1 MLIGLLG
8 SIFGLAML
16 IYGSSVLVDGAAG
29 LAKKRG
35 ISGHVI
41 GVTLVATATSLPE
54 LATAITAS
62 ITDNPGI
69 AIGNVVGSNAF
80 NVGIVLAISVMIMP
94 VISDRMVKRDGFF
107 VWGATMLFALLALG
121 GIFRW
126 EAFILFICYIGYV
139 IYLYKSTE
147 ITGEI
152 EVGQKSYGYLFFMVG
167 VGFIL
172 LLFGSPILV
181 GSATRLADNLGVAD
195 SIIAVTLIAA
205 GTSLPELITAV
216 VAAIKGHEG
225 IAVGNVLGS
234 NLFNI
239 LLIPGIAGLIG
250 VLEVSKLFAMAMI
263 PAMMFITLLAVVLS
277 WRKMGK
283 FAGVLLLIGFSLFM
297 FLLYVDLGLG

>member
-1 MLIGLLG
+1 MIIGLLG
-8 SIFGLAML
+8 TVIGLAML

-29 LAKKRG
+29 LAKKKG

-54 LATAITAS
+54 LATAVTAS
-62 ITDNPGI
+62 LTKNSGI

-80 NVGIVLAISVMIMP
+80 NVGIVLALSVIIMP

-121 GIFRW
+121 GILRW
-126 EAFILFICYIGYV
+126 EAFLLFMCYIGYV
-139 IYLYKSTE
+139 LYLYKSTE

-152 EVGQKSYGYLFFMVG
+152 EVGSKSYGYLFFMLG
-167 VGFIL
+167 VGFLL

-181 GSATRLADNLGVAD
+181 ASATHLADSIGVTD

-205 GTSLPELITAV
+205 GTSLPELLTAV
-216 VAAIKGHEG
+216 IAAVKGHEG

-239 LLIPGIAGLIG
+239 LLIPGIAGLIRP
-250 VLEVSKLFAMAMI
+250 LAVSELFAGAMI

-283 FAGVLLLIGFSLFM
+283 FAGILLFIGFCLFM
-297 FLLYVDLGLG
+297 FLLYVDIGL

>member
-1 MLIGLLG
+1 MIVGLIGTV
-8 SIFGLAML
+8 IGLAML

-29 LAKKRG
+29 LAKKKG

-41 GVTLVATATSLPE
+41 GVSLVATATSLPE
-54 LATAITAS
+54 LATAVTAS
-62 ITDNPGI
+62 FTKNPGI

-80 NVGIVLAISVMIMP
+80 NVGIVLAISVILMP

-121 GIFRW
+121 GILRW
-126 EAFILFICYIGYV
+126 EAFLLFMLYIGYV
-139 IYLYKSTE
+139 LYLYKSTN
-147 ITGEI
+147 ISGEI
-152 EVGQKSYGYLFFMVG
+152 EVGSKSYGYLFFLLG
-167 VGFIL
+167 VGFL
-172 LLFGSPILV
+172 LLLIGSPILV
-181 GSATRLADNLGVAD
+181 ASATHLADSIGVTD

-205 GTSLPELITAV
+205 GTSLPELLTAV
-216 VAAIKGHEG
+216 IAALKGHEG

-239 LLIPGIAGLIG
+239 LLIPGIAGLISP
-250 VLEVSKLFAMAMI
+250 LEVSELFAGAMI

-283 FAGVLLLIGFSLFM
+283 FAGILLFIGFFLFM
-297 FLLYVDLGLG
+297 FLLYVDLGL